1 MADEP
6 WRVPSTVQELAA
18 NVQEPPSRYLVPEQ
32 ERLSDHLAGAEMP
45 EPVPTIDLRR
55 LLAPDGGAGEEAA
68 KLRSALQSWGFFLV
82 TLSASLVFLR
92 RLQLKVKLCFCL
104 AVPFR
109 ENLVLSFFSRLLTMG
124 SRPL

>member
-45 EPVPTIDLRR
+45 VLVPTVDLRR
-55 LLAPDGGAGEEAA
+55 LLASDDGAGEEAA

-92 RLQLKVKLCFCL
+92 RLQLKVKLCFC
-104 AVPFR
+104 F
-109 ENLVLSFFSRLLTMG
+109 
-124 SRPL
+124 

>member
-32 ERLSDHLAGAEMP
+32 ERLGDQLAGAEMP

-55 LLAPDGGAGEEAA
+55 LLASDGGAGEEAA

-82 TLSASLVFLR
+82 SLSSFSFVLDRVARQNSINLASSEVQLR
-92 RLQLKVKLCFCL
+92 GVL
-104 AVPFR
+104 A
-109 ENLVLSFFSRLLTMG
+109 LLSRLLTMG